1 MANIFESIAAIMSE
15 ITPVAKDQKNLQQNF
30 MYRGVDGVMNALS
43 PLLAKHKVFIVPEIM
58 NSTREDRVSNKG
70 NNLIYSILTIRYTFY
85 AEDGSSIQAIVVG
98 EGMDSGDKATNK
110 AMAIGYKYA
119 CFQVFCIPTEEMPD
133 PDAESHEVLPYSK
146 KTTPA
151 KSAPAPAPAPA
162 EPVGPELISEKQLK
176 RLYVIGLSGYKEH
189 KKYPAEYKLTKDET
203 ETLRNINKNVIA
215 SYGYEHAN
223 EIHRKHYEAICND
236 ITEKVSLL

>member
-1 MANIFESIAAIMSE
+1 MANIFESIAAIMAE

-85 AEDGSSIQAIVVG
+85 AEDGSSVRAIIIG

-133 PDAESHEVLPYSK
+133 PDGESHEVIPLPK
-146 KTTPA
+146 KM
-151 KSAPAPAPAPA
+151 APEQVPDKPL
-162 EPVGPELISEKQLK
+162 EPVKTDLISDKQLK
-176 RLYVIGLSGYKEH
+176 RLFVIGANAYKAR
-189 KKYPAEYKLTKDET
+189 KKKDADYKLTKDDSET
-203 ETLRNINKNVIA
+203 IKIVSKDVMSN
-215 SYGYEHAN
+215 YGYEHSY
-223 EIHRKHYEAICND
+223 EILRKDYEAICNE
-236 ITEKVSLL
+236 ITEKINLI